1 MKYAIWSC
9 YALTD
14 ERKAA
19 RKALT
24 NATSDGFSITVKGVE
39 GWESRHYKDGMSMKD
54 MPVVCHDDINEAY
67 RWINNEERIRPQQK
81 SIVQD
86 LPLFFMVKEYDG

>member
-14 ERKAA
+14 KRKAA
-19 RKALT
+19 REKLT
-24 NATSDGFSITVKGVE
+24 DATDDGFTITLKGVE
-39 GWESRHYKDGMSMKD
+39 GWESRYYKDGMSMKD
-54 MPVVCHDDINEAY
+54 MPVVCYDDMNAAY
-67 RWINNEERIRPQQK
+67 RWISNEERIRPQQK

-86 LPLFFMVKEYDG
+86 LPLFFTVKEYNG